1 MKLKKRRNGGVNRL
15 LSLLLALVLCAS
27 MLSVPAYASEVDD
40 SVSIVE
46 ETTDEAADETAEE
59 DDETVA
65 AEESTEETADT
76 EESSDETVAA
86 EESTEET
93 ADTEASTE
101 ETVVTEEVTE
111 EENVILGAAADV
123 VEETESTTTTETG
136 QFVIMSTTDVHGKI
150 WDTNL
155 LNDTSV
161 NNSLLNVSTAVND
174 YRETYG
180 EENVILLD
188 AGDLYQGTPVS
199 TYQISLYTQYLS
211 KKVSASDW
219 DDMYLINPTAMSMV
233 YIGYDALILGNHEFN
248 YSWDTMSDIYE
259 YLEDEGIPIVV
270 ANLYYESTGERV
282 FQPYLLK
289 TVEVGGEE
297 VTIGIIGLENTDC
310 TRWDVEDNYPGMI
323 FSAPDN
329 PSLDLAVE
337 VQSVQDEWAKAGID
351 PDFMIV
357 CYHGALGDGGETVT
371 YAETTENQVL
381 HIIQNTTGVDMVIS
395 GHDHSTSYSNNS
407 YQNADGEDVLVVN
420 GGGTTLTA
428 SVWNV
433 TVDTTTGE
441 TSVDVEEATAI
452 DISDTNSESGEE
464 TEDDS
469 ATDVTI
475 ELDSS
480 ENLTLSN
487 YAIDTMLQEMVEPYA
502 EGAEAYVNT
511 SVGNLL
517 NWDGLSN
524 SNNRYYLEQTD
535 TVDLINRAQIAEG
548 SDGLNDKYSSVDALN
563 EKLQEMYGAETTKQ
577 FTEDDLVNGELV
589 VDLSSTSIVT
599 TSTPSAGDS
608 TLSMK
613 DIYGFYKYDNSLYLL
628 ALTGSEIKDLLE
640 YNASERITV
649 SFKNGE
655 AVISD
660 TGDYNANY
668 TFPVFYGLNYTID
681 MAQEEGERVLID
693 GFSNGKEFS
702 EDDLYVVAINNYHL
716 GNSYNDCLGK
726 YSTSDAIWSQTDDLG
741 GGYVQDLIADYVSE
755 LTETYGGVYST
766 SEAAENDENVCTWS
780 ITYSGE
786 IPTET
791 TVSDSTT
798 YVGTLTTTL
807 SDGDQ
812 VMIYNLANDV
822 AVSSSY
828 YSESTPTLSGTS
840 GTVIDSNVYVEDGAA
855 IFTVGVTEDG
865 YYTFLTGDGYL
876 TSNATGSGVGYT
888 DEATEYSLW
897 TLVQISEGVYSV
909 KNVNAVYGGYSAQY
923 LEYYYGKFTTYG
935 GGASGGTAFEVS
947 FYTVQTSG
955 ASVTPADLAD
965 GDSLLIY
972 YPNGGTVIG
981 EYSGSKFSAVNAAL
995 VSTESGGSVAV
1006 PEDGA
1011 LVFTVGITED
1021 GYYTFST
1028 SEGYLYTT
1036 AKNTVGLT
1044 EDFSDYC
1051 CWTITAASDGNNDGY
1066 NVENV
1071 GVPGVYLEHYYGFT
1085 TYTSSYASTS
1095 SAYIFN
1101 FYKVGAV
1108 SSSTEEEELE
1118 GYTLKIFETTDVHGY
1133 LLDTSS
1139 GDSST
1144 YQYRL
1149 AYIAD
1154 KVNDAR
1160 AIYDVDDVL
1169 LVDTGDIYQGN
1180 VISNLQDGQPMTAA
1194 YDLMEYDVV
1203 SIGNHE
1209 FDWGYEVVIDEDGTM
1224 SSYSVGDYEG
1234 DSEIPVIA
1242 SNLYQDGDKITFAD
1256 DYIILEKSAVDENGE
1271 AITVKIGIIGWVA
1284 SYATDIMYAQFT
1296 GRGFT
1301 VDLDYDALE
1310 KLAVQLETEEGCD
1323 ATILLAHADAFATAS
1338 SLNKGTEIDLVCGGH
1353 THSAQTGVVN
1363 GVTYMEAA
1371 NQAANYCY
1379 AELVFETDD
1388 NGTITNVGVSTKK
1401 IVSATGDTSKL
1412 YDTED
1417 NEDDLDQDIVAL
1429 SQAAV
1434 ENVSDVLNETLGY
1447 ITTSALKTAIGSNSM
1462 SSTAGNWMT
1471 SLMARS
1477 VGADVA
1483 FTNNGGI
1490 RTTFE
1495 VDEETGYRYISAG
1508 DIYTISPFCNA
1519 IYSYEITYADLL
1531 DILEYSLDGGSALGL
1546 RMSGIDCYYTGKT
1559 VNALVT
1565 SDGTLIYQDG
1575 EWVDDWA
1582 TKTVVVATNEY
1593 VATSDTPFADWNDTD
1608 QLLSKDTIDNE
1619 GAIAALKEEAE
1630 VSGGYLYVDPNA
1642 HMIVGTYTAEEHT
1655 HEYTALTFA
1664 PTCTEQGYTIYI
1676 CESCG
1681 DYYYTDYTD
1690 ATGHNYVDGICTVCG
1705 ESEPAEE
1712 PVTENVITGTASYRK
1727 TYGDADFTLDAT
1739 AAGTLSYKSL
1749 DESVVTVS
1757 EAGVVS
1763 IQGVGTTYIVVNAAA
1778 TSTADAAEP
1787 FVVAVTVSKAE
1798 QTISGTTSYTKI
1810 YGDDDFML
1818 DVTAEGNLSYL
1829 SSDHNVVVV
1838 SDEGV
1843 VTIKGTGTAVI
1854 TAIASSTDTLK
1865 GTALK
1870 ITVTVNAAEKPA
1882 VGDTYIQGILQYK
1895 VTGSNIA
1902 KVVKLLDKT
1911 VSSVT
1916 IPDTITIN
1924 GYTYKVTS
1932 IKSGTF
1938 ANVTSLKSVT
1948 IGGNVKVIGK
1958 KAFYGCTGLT
1968 TIAIPDS
1975 VTSIYASAFEKCTSL
1990 KTVTGCASLKEI
2002 QPRAF
2007 YGCTALKTVEGCKKV
2022 TYIGERA
2029 FCRCTSLTTI
2039 GSTSGVVTLP
2049 AVEKLGKYAFYG
2061 CTSMKKVNLSSPSLT
2076 VIHEAAFRKCTALTE
2091 VQGCSAVQIVAKYA
2105 FYGCTALKTVKGMNH
2120 ATSIRERAFCSCTS
2134 LTTIGSKSGV
2144 VTLASVE
2151 SIGTR
2156 AFYGCTSLKKV
2167 NLTSTELTSIGT
2179 SAFQGCSK
2187 LTSFTSKSEELKSI
2201 GEKAFYKDSK
2211 LATVTLYTS
2220 KLTKNRVKANAF
2232 KGIAG
2237 TCTFKV
2243 PSKKVSSYKTI
2254 FQTAGAGKKIT
2265 VKAK

>member
-1 MKLKKRRNGGVNRL
+1 
-15 LSLLLALVLCAS
+15 

-40 SVSIVE
+40 SGVVVE
-46 ETTDEAADETAEE
+46 EVTDEAADETAEE

-65 AEESTEETADT
+65 AEESTDETVDT
-76 EESSDETVAA
+76 EESADETIAE
-86 EESTEET
+86 EESTDETDGTEEGT
-93 ADTEASTE
+93 D

-111 EENVILGAAADV
+111 EVTVTLAAAAAAE
-123 VEETESTTTTETG
+123 EETDSTTTTETG

-161 NNSLLNVSTAVND
+161 NNSLLNVSTAVSE
-174 YRETYG
+174 YRDEYG

-199 TYQISLYTQYLS
+199 TYQISLYTQYLNG
-211 KKVSASDW
+211 VTTNW
-219 DDMYLINPTAMSMV
+219 DDMYLINPTAMSMA

-259 YLEDEGIPIVV
+259 YLEGQDIPIIV

-282 FQPYLLK
+282 FEPYLLK

-329 PSLDLAVE
+329 PDLDLAVE
-337 VQSVQDEWAKAGID
+337 VQSVQDEWAEAGID
-351 PDFMIV
+351 PDFVIV

-433 TVDTTTGE
+433 TVDTATGE
-441 TSVDVEEATAI
+441 TSVSVDDATGI
-452 DISDTNSESGEE
+452 DISDDEE
-464 TEDDS
+464 TADE
-469 ATDVTI
+469 TETETTITI
-475 ELDSS
+475 EKESS

-487 YAIDTMLQEMVEPYA
+487 YAKDTTLQAMVEPYA
-502 EGAEAYVNT
+502 TGAEEYVNT
-511 SVGNLL
+511 SVGMILD
-517 NWDGLSN
+517 WDGIANTNN
-524 SNNRYYLEQTD
+524 SYYLQQTD

-548 SDGLNDKYSSVDALN
+548 GEGLNAKYSSVDKLN
-563 EKLQEMYGAETTKQ
+563 EKLQEMYGSDTTKQ
-577 FTEDDLVNGELV
+577 FTEDDLVDGELV

-599 TSTPSAGDS
+599 TTTPSAGNS
-608 TLSMK
+608 ELSMK

-640 YNASERITV
+640 YNASERIVV
-649 SFKNGE
+649 SFKDGE
-655 AVISD
+655 AVFSD

-681 MAQEEGERVLID
+681 MAQEEGERVIIE

-702 EDDLYVVAINNYHL
+702 EDGLYVVAINNYHL
-716 GNSYNDCLGK
+716 GNSYNDCLGL

-741 GGYVQDLIADYVSE
+741 GGYVQDLIAEYVGE

-766 SEAAENDENVCTWS
+766 SEAAKNDENVCTWS
-780 ITYSGE
+780 ITYNGE

-812 VMIYNLANDV
+812 VMIYNVYNDY
-822 AVSSSY
+822 AISSSY
-828 YSESTPTLSGTS
+828 YSESTPTLAVTS
-840 GTVIDSNVYVEDGAA
+840 GTVIDSNVYVESGAA
-855 IFTVGVTEDG
+855 IFTVGVTDEG
-865 YYTFLTGDGYL
+865 YYTFLTDDGYL
-876 TSNATGSGVGYT
+876 TSNATGSGLGYT
-888 DEATEYSLW
+888 EEATDYSLW
-897 TLVQISEGVYSV
+897 ELVEISEGVYSV
-909 KNVNAVYGGYSAQY
+909 KNVNAIYGGYSAQY

-935 GGASGGTAFEVS
+935 GGASGGNAFETS

-955 ASVTPADLAD
+955 TYVDPTNLAD
-965 GDSLLIY
+965 GDNLLIY
-972 YPNGGTVIG
+972 YPNGETVIG
-981 EYSGSKFSAVNAAL
+981 EYSSTKFSAVSAEL
-995 VSTESGGSVAV
+995 VATESGGSVVV

-1011 LVFTVGITED
+1011 VVFTVGITED

-1036 AKNTVGLT
+1036 ARNSIGLT

-1051 CWTITAASDGNNDGY
+1051 CWTISEATDGY

-1071 GVPGVYLEHYYGFT
+1071 GVSGVYLEYYYGFT

-1095 SAYIFN
+1095 NAYIFN

-1108 SSSTEEEELE
+1108 SSSAEEEELE

-1133 LLDTSS
+1133 LVDTSS

-1154 KVNDAR
+1154 DVDDAR
-1160 AIYDVDDVL
+1160 DVYDVDDVL

-1256 DYIILEKSAVDENGE
+1256 DYIILEKSAVDEDGNV
-1271 AITVKIGIIGWVA
+1271 ITVKIGIIGWVA

-1310 KLAVQLETEEGCD
+1310 DLAVELETEKGCD
-1323 ATILLAHADAFATAS
+1323 ATILLAHADAAGTAS
-1338 SLNKGTEIDLVCGGH
+1338 GLNSGTVIDLVCGGH
-1353 THSAQTGVVN
+1353 THSAQTGTVN

-1379 AELVFETDD
+1379 AELVFETDEND
-1388 NGTITNVGVSTKK
+1388 NITNVGVSTKK
-1401 IVSATGDTSKL
+1401 IVSVTGDTSKL

-1417 NEDDLDQDIVAL
+1417 NEDELDQEIVAL

-1490 RTTFE
+1490 RTTYE

-1519 IYSYEITYADLL
+1519 IYAYEITYADLL
-1531 DILEYSLDGGSALGL
+1531 EILEYSLDGGSALGL

-1582 TKTVVVATNEY
+1582 AQTLVVATNEY

-1619 GAIAALKEEAE
+1619 GAIAALKAEAE

-1642 HMIVGTYTAEEHT
+1642 HMIVGTYTAETHT
-1655 HEYTALTFA
+1655 HEYTEVTFE
-1664 PTCTEQGYTIYI
+1664 PTCTEQGYTIHI

-1690 ATGHNYVDGICTVCG
+1690 ATGHTYVDGVCTICG
-1705 ESEPAEE
+1705 ETEPAEE
-1712 PVTENVITGTASYRK
+1712 PETENVITGTASYKK
-1727 TYGDADFTLDAT
+1727 TYGDADFTLDVT

-1798 QTISGTTSYTKI
+1798 QTITGTTSYTKT
-1810 YGDDDFML
+1810 YGDDDFTL
-1818 DVTAEGNLSYL
+1818 DVTAEGTISYL

-1882 VGDTYIQGILQYK
+1882 VGDTYTQGILQYK

-2039 GSTSGVVTLP
+2039 GSTSGVVT
-2049 AVEKLGKYAFYG
+2049 
-2061 CTSMKKVNLSSPSLT
+2061 
-2076 VIHEAAFRKCTALTE
+2076 
-2091 VQGCSAVQIVAKYA
+2091 
-2105 FYGCTALKTVKGMNH
+2105 
-2120 ATSIRERAFCSCTS
+2120 
-2134 LTTIGSKSGV
+2134 
-2144 VTLASVE
+2144 
-2151 SIGTR
+2151 
-2156 AFYGCTSLKKV
+2156 
-2167 NLTSTELTSIGT
+2167 
-2179 SAFQGCSK
+2179 
-2187 LTSFTSKSEELKSI
+2187 
-2201 GEKAFYKDSK
+2201 
-2211 LATVTLYTS
+2211 
-2220 KLTKNRVKANAF
+2220 
-2232 KGIAG
+2232 
-2237 TCTFKV
+2237 
-2243 PSKKVSSYKTI
+2243 
-2254 FQTAGAGKKIT
+2254 
-2265 VKAK
+2265 

>member
-1 MKLKKRRNGGVNRL
+1 
-15 LSLLLALVLCAS
+15 
-27 MLSVPAYASEVDD
+27 
-40 SVSIVE
+40 
-46 ETTDEAADETAEE
+46 
-59 DDETVA
+59 
-65 AEESTEETADT
+65 
-76 EESSDETVAA
+76 
-86 EESTEET
+86 
-93 ADTEASTE
+93 
-101 ETVVTEEVTE
+101 
-111 EENVILGAAADV
+111 
-123 VEETESTTTTETG
+123 
-136 QFVIMSTTDVHGKI
+136 
-150 WDTNL
+150 
-155 LNDTSV
+155 
-161 NNSLLNVSTAVND
+161 
-174 YRETYG
+174 
-180 EENVILLD
+180 
-188 AGDLYQGTPVS
+188 
-199 TYQISLYTQYLS
+199 
-211 KKVSASDW
+211 
-219 DDMYLINPTAMSMV
+219 
-233 YIGYDALILGNHEFN
+233 
-248 YSWDTMSDIYE
+248 
-259 YLEDEGIPIVV
+259 
-270 ANLYYESTGERV
+270 
-282 FQPYLLK
+282 
-289 TVEVGGEE
+289 
-297 VTIGIIGLENTDC
+297 
-310 TRWDVEDNYPGMI
+310 
-323 FSAPDN
+323 
-329 PSLDLAVE
+329 
-337 VQSVQDEWAKAGID
+337 
-351 PDFMIV
+351 
-357 CYHGALGDGGETVT
+357 
-371 YAETTENQVL
+371 
-381 HIIQNTTGVDMVIS
+381 
-395 GHDHSTSYSNNS
+395 
-407 YQNADGEDVLVVN
+407 
-420 GGGTTLTA
+420 
-428 SVWNV
+428 
-433 TVDTTTGE
+433 
-441 TSVDVEEATAI
+441 
-452 DISDTNSESGEE
+452 
-464 TEDDS
+464 
-469 ATDVTI
+469 
-475 ELDSS
+475 
-480 ENLTLSN
+480 
-487 YAIDTMLQEMVEPYA
+487 
-502 EGAEAYVNT
+502 
-511 SVGNLL
+511 
-517 NWDGLSN
+517 
-524 SNNRYYLEQTD
+524 
-535 TVDLINRAQIAEG
+535 
-548 SDGLNDKYSSVDALN
+548 
-563 EKLQEMYGAETTKQ
+563 
-577 FTEDDLVNGELV
+577 
-589 VDLSSTSIVT
+589 
-599 TSTPSAGDS
+599 
-608 TLSMK
+608 
-613 DIYGFYKYDNSLYLL
+613 
-628 ALTGSEIKDLLE
+628 
-640 YNASERITV
+640 
-649 SFKNGE
+649 
-655 AVISD
+655 
-660 TGDYNANY
+660 
-668 TFPVFYGLNYTID
+668 
-681 MAQEEGERVLID
+681 MAQEEGSRVIIE

-702 EDDLYVVAINNYHL
+702 EDGLYVVAINNYHL

-766 SEAAENDENVCTWS
+766 SEAAENDEKVCTWS

-812 VMIYNLANDV
+812 IMIYNLANDV

-828 YSESTPTLSGTS
+828 YSESTPTLSVTS

-855 IFTVGVTEDG
+855 IFTVGVTEEG
-865 YYTFLTGDGYL
+865 YYTFLTDEGYL
-876 TSNATGSGVGYT
+876 TSNAAGSGVGYT
-888 DEATEYSLW
+888 EDATDYSLW
-897 TLVQISEGVYSV
+897 TLVEVSEGVYSV
-909 KNVNAVYGGYSAQY
+909 KNVNAVYTSSSGTQSPQY
-923 LEYYYGKFTTYG
+923 LEYYYNKFTTYG

-955 ASVTPADLAD
+955 TSVTPTDLAD

-972 YPNGGTVIG
+972 YSAGSTVLGTA
-981 EYSGSKFSAVNAAL
+981 SGSKLSAVSASL
-995 VSTESGGSVAV
+995 VATESGGSVVV

-1011 LVFTVGITED
+1011 LAFTVGITED

-1028 SEGYLYTT
+1028 EDGYLTSGAT
-1036 AKNTVGLT
+1036 GNSLT
-1044 EDFSDYC
+1044 FTEELSTLG
-1051 CWTITAASDGNNDGY
+1051 CWEFEEADGGY
-1066 NVENV
+1066 YIHNV
-1071 GVPGVYLEHYYGFT
+1071 GANYNGNYNQYLEYYYGFT
-1085 TYTSSYASTS
+1085 TYGKSSSSSTVL
-1095 SAYIFN
+1095 YTFN
-1101 FYKVGAV
+1101 LYKVGTVA
-1108 SSSTEEEELE
+1108 SSAEEEELE

-1139 GDSST
+1139 GDSDT

-1160 AIYDVDDVL
+1160 DEYEVDDVL

-1180 VISNLQDGQPMTAA
+1180 VISNLQDGEPMTDA
-1194 YDLMEYDVV
+1194 YDLMDYDVV

-1209 FDWGYEVVIDEDGTM
+1209 FDWGYETVIDEDGTM
-1224 SSYSVGDYEG
+1224 GSYSVGDYEG

-1242 SNLYQDGDKITFAD
+1242 SNLYQNGDKITFAD
-1256 DYIILEKSAVDENGE
+1256 DYIILEKSAVDEDGND
-1271 AITVKIGIIGWVA
+1271 ITVTIGIIGWVA
-1284 SYATDIMYAQFT
+1284 SYASDIMTAQFT

-1310 KLAVQLETEEGCD
+1310 ELAVELETEKGCD
-1323 ATILLAHADAFATAS
+1323 ATILLAHADASATAS
-1338 SLNKGTEIDLVCGGH
+1338 SLNKGTVIDLVCGGH
-1353 THSAQTGVVN
+1353 THSAQTGEVN
-1363 GVTYMEAA
+1363 GVAYVEAA

-1379 AELVFETDD
+1379 VELVFETDEND
-1388 NGTITNVGVSTKK
+1388 NITNVGVSTKK
-1401 IVSATGDTSKL
+1401 IVSVTDDKTKL

-1417 NEDDLDQDIVAL
+1417 NADELDQDIVAL
-1429 SQAAV
+1429 SKAAV

-1447 ITTSALKTAIGSNSM
+1447 ITTSATKDAIGSNSM

-1495 VDEETGYRYISAG
+1495 VDEETGYRSISAG

-1531 DILEYSLDGGSALGL
+1531 EILEYSLDGGSALGL

-1575 EWVDDWA
+1575 EWVDGWA
-1582 TKTVVVATNEY
+1582 TQTLVVATNEY

-1619 GAIAALKEEAE
+1619 GAIAALKAEAE

-1642 HMIVGTYTAEEHT
+1642 HMIVGTYTAEEHE
-1655 HEYTALTFA
+1655 HEYVEITFDS
-1664 PTCTEQGYTIYI
+1664 TCTEQGYTIHI

-1690 ATGHNYVDGICTVCG
+1690 ATGHNYVDGVCTICG
-1705 ESEPAEE
+1705 ETEPAEE
-1712 PVTENVITGTASYRK
+1712 PSTENVITGTASYRK

-1739 AAGTLSYKSL
+1739 AEGTLSYKSL

-1778 TSTADAAEP
+1778 TSTAEAAEP

-1798 QTISGTTSYTKI
+1798 QAITGTTSYTKT
-1810 YGDDDFML
+1810 YGDDDFTL
-1818 DVTAEGNLSYL
+1818 DVTAEGTLSYL
-1829 SSDHNVVVV
+1829 SSDHNVAVV
-1838 SDEGV
+1838 SDDGV
-1843 VTIKGTGTAVI
+1843 VTIKGTGTATI
-1854 TAIASSTDTLK
+1854 TAIAASTDTVR
-1865 GTALK
+1865 GTSLK
-1870 ITVTVNAAEKPA
+1870 ITVTVNEAEQPT
-1882 VGDTYIQGILQYK
+1882 VGDTYTQGILQYQ
-1895 VTGSNIA
+1895 VTGENIA

-1916 IPDTITIN
+1916 IPDTITIK

-1938 ANVTSLKSVT
+1938 ANVTSLKNVT

-1958 KAFYGCTGLT
+1958 KAFYGCTSLT
-1968 TIAIPDS
+1968 SVAIPSS
-1975 VTSIYASAFEKCTSL
+1975 VTRIYASAFENCTSL

-2007 YGCTALKTVEGCKKV
+2007 YGCKALTTVKGCASV

-2029 FCRCTSLTTI
+2029 FCHCTSLTTI
-2039 GSTSGVVTLP
+2039 GGKSGVVTL
-2049 AVEKLGKYAFYG
+2049 ASVKKLGKYAFYG
-2061 CTSMKKVNLSSPSLT
+2061 CTSMKTLNISSPSLT
-2076 VIHEAAFRKCTALTE
+2076 VIHESAFRKCTALTE

-2105 FYGCTALKTVKGMNH
+2105 FYGCTALKTVEGMNH
-2120 ATSIRERAFCSCTS
+2120 ATSIRNRAFCSCTS

-2179 SAFQGCSK
+2179 GAFQGCSK
-2187 LTSFTSKSEELKSI
+2187 MTSFTSKSEELKSI

-2232 KGIAG
+2232 KRIAS

-2243 PSKKVSSYKTI
+2243 PEKKVSSYKTI
-2254 FQTAGAGKKIT
+2254 FQAAGTGKKIT

>member
-1 MKLKKRRNGGVNRL
+1 MKKKMGKRL
-15 LSLLLALVLCAS
+15 LSLLLALMMC
-27 MLSVPAYASEVDD
+27 LSTLSLTALAAEIDTDDGTAVVEEVTDEAEEAAEETAD
-40 SVSIVE
+40 EAEEAAE
-46 ETTDEAADETAEE
+46 ETTDEAEEAAEEVTDEVEEAAEEATDEVEEAAEEATDEVEEAAEEAIDEAEEAADETE
-59 DDETVA
+59 
-65 AEESTEETADT
+65 EETT
-76 EESSDETVAA
+76 S
-86 EESTEET
+86 
-93 ADTEASTE
+93 
-101 ETVVTEEVTE
+101 
-111 EENVILGAAADV
+111 
-123 VEETESTTTTETG
+123 TTETG

-161 NNSLLNVSTAVND
+161 NNSLLNVSTAVTE

-199 TYQISLYTQYLS
+199 TYQISVYTQYINRATES
-211 KKVSASDW
+211 IES
-219 DDMYLINPTAMSMV
+219 MYMINPTAMSMV

-248 YSWDTMSDIYE
+248 YSWNTMSDIYD
-259 YLEDEGIPIVV
+259 YLESNGVPIIV

-289 TVEVGGEE
+289 TVEVGGQE

-337 VQSVQDEWAKAGID
+337 VQSVQDEWAAAGID
-351 PDFMIV
+351 PDFVIV
-357 CYHGALGDGGETVT
+357 CYHGALGDGGDTVT

-381 HIIQNTTGVDMVIS
+381 HIIQNTTGIDMVIS

-433 TVDTTTGE
+433 TVDTVTGE
-441 TSVDVEEATAI
+441 TSVSVDETTALDV
-452 DISDTNSESGEE
+452 SDDETEE
-464 TEDDS
+464 TAEAEETADE
-469 ATDVTI
+469 AEAETETTVTI
-475 ELDSS
+475 EKASS

-487 YAIDTMLQEMVEPYA
+487 YAKDETLKAMVEPYA
-502 EGAEAYVNT
+502 VGAEEYVNT
-511 SVGNLL
+511 SVGMLL

-524 SNNRYYLEQTD
+524 TNNRYYLEQTD

-548 SDGLNDKYSSVDALN
+548 SDGLNAKYSSVDALN
-563 EKLQEMYGAETTKQ
+563 EKLQEMYGSDTTKQ

-599 TSTPSAGDS
+599 TSSPSAGDS
-608 TLSMK
+608 ELSMK

-681 MAQEEGERVLID
+681 MAQEEGSRVIIE

-702 EDDLYVVAINNYHL
+702 EDGLYIVAINNYHL
-716 GNSYNDCLGK
+716 GNSYNDCLGQ

-741 GGYVQDLIADYVSE
+741 GGYVQDLIAEYV
-755 LTETYGGVYST
+755 TEMTDTYGGVYGT
-766 SEAAENDENVCTWS
+766 DEADKNGESSCTWS
-780 ITYSGE
+780 ITYTGE
-786 IPTET
+786 IPTES

-812 VMIYNLANDV
+812 VMIYNLASDV
-822 AVSSSY
+822 AVSSNY
-828 YSESTPTLSGTS
+828 YSESTPTLAGVS
-840 GTVIDSNVYVEDGAA
+840 GTVVDSNVYVEDGAA
-855 IFTVGVTEDG
+855 VFTVGVTEEG
-865 YYTFLTGDGYL
+865 YYTFLTDDGYL
-876 TSNATGSGVGYT
+876 TSNATGSGLGYT

-897 TLVQISEGVYSV
+897 TLVQVSEGVYSV
-909 KNVNAVYGGYSAQY
+909 KNVNALYGGYSAQY

-935 GGASGGTAFEVS
+935 GGSSGGTAFEVS

-955 ASVTPADLAD
+955 VSVDPTDLAD
-965 GDSLLIY
+965 GDNLLIY
-972 YPNGGTVIG
+972 YPNGGTVLG
-981 EYSGSKFSAVNAAL
+981 TYSGSKFPAINATL
-995 VSTESGGSVAV
+995 VATESGGSVVV

-1011 LVFTVGITED
+1011 QVFTVGITED

-1051 CWTITAASDGNNDGY
+1051 CWTISTASDGTNDGY

-1071 GVPGVYLEHYYGFT
+1071 GVPGVYLEYYYGFT
-1085 TYTSSYASTS
+1085 TYTSNYASTS

-1108 SSSTEEEELE
+1108 ASSGEEETLE

-1133 LLDTSS
+1133 LVDTSS

-1160 AIYDVDDVL
+1160 DIYDVDDVL
-1169 LVDTGDIYQGN
+1169 LLDTGDIYQGN

-1194 YDLMEYDVV
+1194 YDLMGYDVV

-1242 SNLYQDGDKITFAD
+1242 SNLYLNDEKITFAD
-1256 DYIILEKSAVDENGE
+1256 DYIILEKSAVDEDGNV
-1271 AITVKIGIIGWVA
+1271 ITVKLGIIGWVA

-1310 KLAVQLETEEGCD
+1310 ALAVKLETEEGCN
-1323 ATILLAHADAFATAS
+1323 ATILLAHADAAGTAS
-1338 SLNKGTEIDLVCGGH
+1338 GLSKGSVIDLVCGGH
-1353 THSAQTGVVN
+1353 THSAQTGEVN
-1363 GVTYMEAA
+1363 GVPYVEAA

-1379 AELVFETDD
+1379 VELVFETDD
-1388 NGTITNVGVSTKK
+1388 DGNITNVGVSTKK
-1401 IVSATGDTSKL
+1401 IVSVTGDTSKL

-1417 NEDDLDQDIVAL
+1417 NADDLDQDIVAL
-1429 SQAAV
+1429 SKAAV

-1447 ITTSALKTAIGSNSM
+1447 ITTSATKTAIGSNSM

-1495 VDEETGYRYISAG
+1495 VDDEVGYRYISAG

-1531 DILEYSLDGGSALGL
+1531 EILEYSLDGGSALGL

-1582 TKTVVVATNEY
+1582 TQTVIVATNEY

-1619 GAIAALKEEAE
+1619 GAIAALKEEAAE
-1630 VSGGYLYVDPNA
+1630 TGGYLYVDPNA
-1642 HMIVGTYTAEEHT
+1642 HMIVGTYTAEEHS
-1655 HEYTALTFA
+1655 HEYTEIVIA
-1664 PTCTEQGYTIYI
+1664 PTCTEQGYTLHV

-1681 DYYYTDYTD
+1681 DFYCTDYVD
-1690 ATGHNYVDGICTVCG
+1690 ATGHNYVDGVCTECG
-1705 ESEPAEE
+1705 AEE
-1712 PVTENVITGTASYRK
+1712 PTEHTHEYVATETVEATCTENG
-1727 TYGDADFTLDAT
+1727 
-1739 AAGTLSYKSL
+1739 
-1749 DESVVTVS
+1749 
-1757 EAGVVS
+1757 
-1763 IQGVGTTYIVVNAAA
+1763 YIV
-1778 TSTADAAEP
+1778 
-1787 FVVAVTVSKAE
+1787 
-1798 QTISGTTSYTKI
+1798 YTC
-1810 YGDDDFML
+1810 
-1818 DVTAEGNLSYL
+1818 EC
-1829 SSDHNVVVV
+1829 
-1838 SDEGV
+1838 
-1843 VTIKGTGTAVI
+1843 
-1854 TAIASSTDTLK
+1854 
-1865 GTALK
+1865 
-1870 ITVTVNAAEKPA
+1870 
-1882 VGDTYIQGILQYK
+1882 GDTYTEIIDA
-1895 VTGSNIA
+1895 TGHNY
-1902 KVVKLLDKT
+1902 VDGV
-1911 VSSVT
+1911 
-1916 IPDTITIN
+1916 
-1924 GYTYKVTS
+1924 
-1932 IKSGTF
+1932 
-1938 ANVTSLKSVT
+1938 
-1948 IGGNVKVIGK
+1948 
-1958 KAFYGCTGLT
+1958 CTECG
-1968 TIAIPDS
+1968 
-1975 VTSIYASAFEKCTSL
+1975 
-1990 KTVTGCASLKEI
+1990 
-2002 QPRAF
+2002 
-2007 YGCTALKTVEGCKKV
+2007 
-2022 TYIGERA
+2022 
-2029 FCRCTSLTTI
+2029 
-2039 GSTSGVVTLP
+2039 
-2049 AVEKLGKYAFYG
+2049 AVES
-2061 CTSMKKVNLSSPSLT
+2061 TEEH
-2076 VIHEAAFRKCTALTE
+2076 IHEYVATE
-2091 VQGCSAVQIVAKYA
+2091 IVEA
-2105 FYGCTALKTVKGMNH
+2105 
-2120 ATSIRERAFCSCTS
+2120 
-2134 LTTIGSKSGV
+2134 
-2144 VTLASVE
+2144 
-2151 SIGTR
+2151 
-2156 AFYGCTSLKKV
+2156 
-2167 NLTSTELTSIGT
+2167 
-2179 SAFQGCSK
+2179 
-2187 LTSFTSKSEELKSI
+2187 
-2201 GEKAFYKDSK
+2201 
-2211 LATVTLYTS
+2211 
-2220 KLTKNRVKANAF
+2220 
-2232 KGIAG
+2232 
-2237 TCTFKV
+2237 TCTEDGYV
-2243 PSKKVSSYKTI
+2243 VYTCECGDTYTEI
-2254 FQTAGAGKKIT
+2254 IDATG
-2265 VKAK
+2265 